1 MQAHFQRGQIHGK
14 IYAQRG
20 ALLFLRAV
28 PDRHARLTGTRSL
41 KGSSRHHLVEGARG
55 FLTRHAATQP
65 RTSPCCCFPA
75 RQPAMTVPA
84 GAQVMV
90 SSPLPAAL
98 NIHPPAAARPPPP
111 PAAALHL
118 PSLFHPPQPLFFKVE
133 CGTKQGLFSM
143 SSEQVLCT
151 CEECAATAA
160 AAAAGGS
167 SRDPRSGDGGLW
179 MSLHAF
185 EKHGG
190 KATYKKPKASIR
202 IKATRA
208 WGKLGAAAA
217 PA

>member
-1 MQAHFQRGQIHGK
+1 
-14 IYAQRG
+14 
-20 ALLFLRAV
+20 
-28 PDRHARLTGTRSL
+28 
-41 KGSSRHHLVEGARG
+41 
-55 FLTRHAATQP
+55 
-65 RTSPCCCFPA
+65 
-75 RQPAMTVPA
+75 MTVPA

-90 SSPLPAAL
+90 SSPLPATL
-98 NIHPPAAARPPPP
+98 NIHPPAAARLPPPP
-111 PAAALHL
+111 AALHL
-118 PSLFHPPQPLFFKVE
+118 PSLFHPPNLQVE

-151 CEECAATAA
+151 CEECAAAAA

-190 KATYKKPKASIR
+190 KAKSKKPKASIK